1 MSWPRGCAGHETAR
15 VYRFRNDPRL
25 GPSRRSSGGFRA
37 NPARTHPH
45 RVPYTHLL
53 SSKKVRQVP
62 RADRFPLS
70 AGLPPRLCAGKEG
83 SNNLC
88 ELLGIGSSREK
99 HAIVNAPR
107 VKRFLKAIGHAPP
120 KHAKTAERLRLGLV
134 AYYGDPEE
142 RRNMWRICRDP
153 DGDGSKLED
162 PLIPSLEHAALA
174 RYDDTVLTASP
185 NLDELA
191 DCAALYS
198 PDIGQNDWCAPAL
211 ATLPRIRADI
221 AAWDSLPRDRRTPLL
236 DAALAT
242 ATILDDSRLLDWA
255 AQQADDIADQFSF
268 AAVNV
273 SPPSEPEPEVGA
285 TSEAFFESDVLETLR
300 ETTKTLIATAVSLAD
315 QPTAVVFDAV
325 ASIAA
330 DVAALR
336 EPVLERTAK
345 DIVGDLIDEFTNFLT
360 DKFTVAP
367 WLRDYADEVKSAWRE
382 ACPPEGD
389 AQLDQLRGDLRR
401 AEEEVAQCLLKL
413 ADAQNETADAQ
424 ADLARHEA
432 VVIKKGFSSVSDVKR
447 RVALSAK
454 VSSKQESELD
464 AMELVVVVAKPN
476 LTTVERSQSNEADAI
491 EVEAEPDEQADA
503 SEPVPSK
510 QRERAEP
517 GTLTVET
524 QGDYQESSN
533 DLLPEADTAT
543 HVTPPKPDPSHPAA
557 DLEPP
562 SSHKRTV
569 EPQIAEPVAE
579 SAVPD
584 ASGNKVAAP
593 SCSLEGAIWN
603 ALGEGRVGLA
613 YQIARLDSSDNGPS
627 RPSPELLAAVALGT
641 VVCGPDDEL
650 AYEYGRRIA
659 AILDVDF
666 SGADQP
672 VRDALNLL
680 VLCASLRPALI
691 ASQQGGALP
700 LLRRVEL
707 SGDLTPVYRLA
718 SAVADQAE
726 KLQGTH
732 LDVAT
737 LTALLDESAWNDRVA
752 AHFDEVTR
760 WRSSAA
766 SARFFYAP
774 AGAVWKQWLANGG
787 ILAELARLLST
798 DRPDDERRVRDIRDQ
813 LANRKSVADLLD
825 TTYRQDLGGRGASV
839 TGRAL
844 TQFEKRLA
852 SPLDLANSWLRL
864 IVARPNR
871 AGFVGA
877 AVERLRSDVDKL
889 APAARTAIEHLRRT
903 SSGLPLA
910 SALARADDVID
921 SLQGLLQREFEIDAP
936 VGPIQVLSDD
946 LLFVPQLRIDENGNV
961 DESTP
966 REAALAL
973 LLDNDA
979 HVKTLSE
986 AFRARLDRDDLGG
999 AHAVC
1004 ERMAAEADPE
1014 EDACRRRL
1022 ERKFVEERQRLRR
1035 QLDDSVQKL
1044 VEAFNIGE
1052 ISDGELADLTA
1063 TIGDIR
1069 RLADSDEVLS
1079 AVRSYTAIEGRVE
1092 EPYASG
1098 IARLQA
1104 LLDPYLPLGDPREQA
1119 LVQHALDAGDLSTLH
1134 EQFYFLQAGQ
1144 PLVSPDAGER
1154 SRLASFLA
1162 VADRVAQELDGDVGP
1177 SHQAL
1182 VDAASRREDVLGLNF
1197 SSLTPAQAKHS
1208 AEVLECW
1215 YLMSRHRAVEPGLLA
1230 SFFIALGFGVDRKN
1244 AVRVRSDSS
1253 ATVRTE
1259 PLRTR
1264 ELCPVHPF
1272 GSDADGRYDV
1282 VLNWSSSARESIIQ
1296 GIDTNPNAH
1305 TFVLHFGKL
1314 AREDRE
1320 WLRSWSIGHSAQFI
1334 TVDETLMLYLATL
1347 PAGALS
1353 ALFACS
1359 LPFTCVEPFF
1369 TAPGL
1374 VPPESFFGRES
1385 ERRAIMD
1392 RYGSCFVYGGRQLG
1406 KTALLHAAQST
1417 FHAPTSH
1424 RLALYVD
1431 LRVHDIGI
1439 SHGADHIWQ
1448 VLWPLFS
1455 DLGVVV
1461 ERSIPRGRDRLVDT
1475 ITESVDR
1482 WLKQDDDCRILLLL
1496 DEADAF
1502 LADDLKS
1509 EFSVATGLKGLM
1521 DKTHRKF
1528 KVVLC
1533 GLHNVLRNT
1542 ERANHP
1548 LAHLGEPIC
1557 VGPLLENGDL
1567 QQARALVRSPMAAV
1581 GYTFENENLP
1591 AQILFWTNYYPSLI
1605 QIYGE
1610 ALLRHVRQSPVGALP
1625 RVITADD
1632 IQAVFDR
1639 DQFRDYIRDRF
1650 LLTLQLDPRYEV
1662 IAYAMAFE
1670 LLQGDSDVFSR
1681 GLDSI
1686 AILDLAREAWAEG
1699 FDITE
1704 REFGTLLQ
1712 EMCGL
1717 GVLRQRLGDARQ
1729 SPSYLFRNP
1738 NVLLLLGDT
1747 GTIMDVLV
1755 RDRDLPDVF
1764 EASAFH
1770 GHYPQGPSQSPRR
1783 GPLTHEQESLL
1794 KRGGRIAAL
1803 CGTRAANLA
1812 SVCEFLDER
1821 MGKGLV
1827 RRLDPCLDDNEL
1839 ARRLNALRPGRDT
1852 HVYLVD
1858 EHDPWSLRW
1867 IERAG
1872 DVLHKA
1878 QRGAA
1883 LRVVFPADPDQL
1895 WRIVAELP
1903 DEFLEH
1909 SNGLFDWVTAQPWTA
1924 AFLRRWT
1931 SDQNLHE
1938 ASPKIDELLEL
1949 TGGWPRLLERYAD
1962 SNEKTWKAKSAALA
1976 EYITARADELLDAL
1990 GLGNEATRLEV
2001 AVLRDCGTLTP
2012 EEVEVY
2018 GSLLTEEGSHT
2029 FRPGVLRRRL
2039 FWASQLGLVQ
2049 DVSGS
2054 VSLNP
2059 LVARILPASAA

>member
-1 MSWPRGCAGHETAR
+1 
-15 VYRFRNDPRL
+15 
-25 GPSRRSSGGFRA
+25 
-37 NPARTHPH
+37 
-45 RVPYTHLL
+45 
-53 SSKKVRQVP
+53 
-62 RADRFPLS
+62 
-70 AGLPPRLCAGKEG
+70 
-83 SNNLC
+83 
-88 ELLGIGSSREK
+88 
-99 HAIVNAPR
+99 
-107 VKRFLKAIGHAPP
+107 
-120 KHAKTAERLRLGLV
+120 
-134 AYYGDPEE
+134 
-142 RRNMWRICRDP
+142 MWRYCREHE
-153 DGDGSKLED
+153 GDGSNLED
-162 PLIPSLEHAALA
+162 PLIPSLEHAALT
-174 RYDDTVLTASP
+174 RYDDTVLTANP
-185 NLDELA
+185 NLDELV

-198 PDIGQNDWCAPAL
+198 PDIGQKDWCAPAL
-211 ATLPRIRADI
+211 ATLPRIRADV
-221 AAWDSLPRDRRTPLL
+221 ADWDSLPQDRRTPVL

-242 ATILDDSRLLDWA
+242 ATILDDSRLLHWA
-255 AQQADDIADQFSF
+255 AQQADDIAEQFGF
-268 AAVNV
+268 AAVEV
-273 SPPSEPEPEVGA
+273 SAPSEPEPEVSA
-285 TSEAFFESDVLETLR
+285 TSEALSEADVLEALHD
-300 ETTKTLIATAVSLAD
+300 TTKKLSATAASLAED
-315 QPTAVVFDAV
+315 RPTADLFDTV
-325 ASIAA
+325 ASLAA

-336 EPVLERTAK
+336 ESALERTAK
-345 DIVGDLIDEFTNFLT
+345 DIVGDLIDEFANFLA
-360 DKFTVAP
+360 DKFSVAP
-367 WLRDYADEVKSAWRE
+367 WLRDHADEVISAWRE
-382 ACPPEGD
+382 ACPPEGG
-389 AQLDQLRGDLRR
+389 AQLDQLRADLRR
-401 AEEEVAQCLLKL
+401 AVEEVAECLAKW
-413 ADAQNETADAQ
+413 ADAQNEAADAQ
-424 ADLARHEA
+424 ADLDRHEA
-432 VVIKKGFSSVSDVKR
+432 AVAKKAFSSVSDVKTK
-447 RVALSAK
+447 VALSAE
-454 VSSKQESELD
+454 VPSKQRLELD
-464 AMELVVVVAKPN
+464 AMLQIVEVAKPD
-476 LTTVERSQSNEADAI
+476 LTVAERSQSDEARAI
-491 EVEAEPDEQADA
+491 EVEAESDGQADA
-503 SEPVPSK
+503 PEPVPSER
-510 QRERAEP
+510 RERAEP
-517 GTLTVET
+517 RTPTVET
-524 QGDYQESSN
+524 QRDDQESSS
-533 DLLPEADTAT
+533 DLLRKGHADTDT
-543 HVTPPKPDPSHPAA
+543 HVTPPEAHPSHPTAEP
-557 DLEPP
+557 EPP
-562 SSHKRTV
+562 SSDEGTE
-569 EPQIAEPVAE
+569 EPNIAEPLAGSAE
-579 SAVPD
+579 PQPSD
-584 ASGNKVAAP
+584 NKGAAA
-593 SCSLEGAIWN
+593 SCSLENAIWN
-603 ALGEGRVGLA
+603 ALGDGRVGLA
-613 YQIARLDSSDNGPS
+613 YQMARLDSSDSGPS

-641 VVCGPDDEL
+641 VVRGPDDEL
-650 AYEYGRRIA
+650 AHEYGRRIA

-666 SGADQP
+666 TGADQP
-672 VRDALNLL
+672 VRDAFNLL
-680 VLCASLRPALI
+680 VLCASLRPALF
-691 ASQQGGALP
+691 ASQQGGAIP
-700 LLRRVEL
+700 LLRRIEL

-726 KLQGTH
+726 MLQGTH
-732 LDVAT
+732 LDVST

-752 AHFDEVTR
+752 AHFDEVAR

-766 SARFFYAP
+766 SARFLYAP

-798 DRPDDERRVRDIRDQ
+798 DRPDDERRVRDISDQ
-813 LANRKSVADLLD
+813 LANRKSVADLID
-825 TTYRQDLGGRGASV
+825 NTYRRDLGGRGGSI

-844 TQFEKRLA
+844 SQFENRLA
-852 SPLDLANSWLRL
+852 TPLDLANTWLRL

-889 APAARTAIEHLRRT
+889 APAARSAIEHLRRT
-903 SSGLPLA
+903 NSALPLA
-910 SALARADDVID
+910 SALARAFDVID
-921 SLQGLLQREFEIDAP
+921 SLHGLLQREFEVDAA
-936 VGPIQVLSDD
+936 VGPIQALSDD
-946 LLFVPQLRIDENGNV
+946 LLLVPQLRIDDNGNV
-961 DESTP
+961 DESRP

-973 LLDNDA
+973 MLDNDA

-986 AFRARLDRDDLGG
+986 AFRARLDRDDLRG

-1014 EDACRRRL
+1014 EDACRSRL
-1022 ERKFVEERQRLRR
+1022 DRVLVEERHRLRR
-1035 QLDDSVQKL
+1035 QLDQFVQKL
-1044 VEAFNIGE
+1044 EQAFIIAE
-1052 ISDGELADLTA
+1052 ISDGERADLTA
-1063 TIGDIR
+1063 AIADTR
-1069 RLADSDEVLS
+1069 RLADSGEVLS
-1079 AVRSYTAIEGRVE
+1079 ALRSYADIERRVE

-1104 LLDPYLPLGDPREQA
+1104 LLDPYLPLDDPREQA

-1134 EQFYFLQAGQ
+1134 EQFDCLQAGQ

-1162 VADRVAQELDGDVGP
+1162 VANRITEELDGDVGP
-1177 SHQAL
+1177 SHDAL
-1182 VDAASRREDVLGLNF
+1182 VGAASRREDVLGLNF
-1197 SSLTPAQAKHS
+1197 SSLSPAQAKHS

-1215 YLMSRHRAVEPGLLA
+1215 YLMSRHRAVEPGLLGR
-1230 SFFIALGFGVDRKN
+1230 FFTALGFGVARKN
-1244 AVRVRSDSS
+1244 GVRVRSDSS
-1253 ATVRTE
+1253 AIVRTE

-1282 VLNWSSSARESIIQ
+1282 VLNWSASARESIIQ

-1320 WLRSWSIGHSAQFI
+1320 WLRSWSIGHSAQFV
-1334 TVDETLMLYLATL
+1334 TVDETLVLYLATL

-1353 ALFACS
+1353 ALFGCT

-1439 SHGADHIWQ
+1439 GHGADRIWQ

-1455 DLGVVV
+1455 DLGVVA
-1461 ERSIPRGRDRLVDT
+1461 ERSMPRGRDGLMGA
-1475 ITESVDR
+1475 ITESVVR
-1482 WLKQDDDCRILLLL
+1482 WLAQDDDCRILLLL

-1521 DKTHRKF
+1521 DNTQRKF

-1591 AQILFWTNYYPSLI
+1591 TQILVWTNYYPSLI

-1610 ALLRHVRQSPVGALP
+1610 ALLRHVRQSPVGELP

-1650 LLTLQLDPRYEV
+1650 SLTLQLDPRYEV

-1681 GLDSI
+1681 GLDSR
-1686 AILDLAREAWAEG
+1686 AILNLAREAWAEG

-1729 SPSYLFRNP
+1729 SPSYVFRNP

-1747 GTIMDVLV
+1747 ENIMDVLV
-1755 RDRDLPDVF
+1755 KNRDLPDVF

-1803 CGTRAANLA
+1803 CGTRAANLPA
-1812 SVCEFLDER
+1812 VCEFLDER

-1852 HVYLVD
+1852 HVCLVG

-1949 TGGWPRLLERYAD
+1949 TGGWPLLLERYAE

-1976 EYITARADELLDAL
+1976 EYVTANADELLDAL
-1990 GLGNEATRLEV
+1990 GLGNKATCLEV
-2001 AVLRDCGTLTP
+2001 AALRDCGTLTS

-2018 GSLLTEEGSHT
+2018 GSLLAEEGSHA

-2039 FWASQLGLVQ
+2039 FWAIQLGLVQ

-2054 VSLNP
+2054 LSLNP
-2059 LVARILPASAA
+2059 LVARILPAAAA